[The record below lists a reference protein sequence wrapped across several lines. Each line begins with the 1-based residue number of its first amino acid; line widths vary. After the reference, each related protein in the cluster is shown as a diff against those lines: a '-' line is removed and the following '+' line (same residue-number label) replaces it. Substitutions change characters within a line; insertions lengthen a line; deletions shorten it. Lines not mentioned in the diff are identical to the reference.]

1 VGPLDLLLTDVIMP
15 VMPGPT
21 VAKEV
26 KLLRPGI
33 RVLYMSGHAQPVLEA
48 EAVLGTEFQMVEKPF
63 DQIMLLE
70 NVRNILNADEALE
83 APQP

>member
-1 VGPLDLLLTDVIMP
+1 
-15 VMPGPT
+15 
-21 VAKEV
+21 
-26 KLLRPGI
+26 
-33 RVLYMSGHAQPVLEA
+33 
-48 EAVLGTEFQMVEKPF
+48 MVEKPF